1 MMMRSSTLLFTFV
14 VSIILLG
21 TDALGQAVNDLYQI
35 ETTRYKFSESDEN
48 LFLILPGDKKIS
60 IPREW
65 LYPPEDLEE
74 DEDSYVSSFKYS
86 EQVTTFIID
95 RELVGIHFSSWDD
108 MPAGVGS
115 AMAGAGRDI
124 FLIYNTKTQRIHQG
138 IVDLGITK
146 SRVRSMGCFFAT
158 FHDFVVGDV
167 NNDGMTDIGVVLE
180 EIGCKE
186 DSKERQQTSLKV
198 EPYHKKHPIQWYVFK
213 INTWEKSTQY
223 RGVQPEKTMR
233 NLPLIGLI
241 KSPTDFI
248 REVYRNK
255 LKTKK

>member
-1 MMMRSSTLLFTFV
+1 MLFTFV
-14 VSIILLG
+14 IAIILLG
-21 TDALGQAVNDLYQI
+21 TDTHCQAVNDLYQI
-35 ETTRYKFSESDEN
+35 ETSRYKFSESDEN
-48 LFLILPGDKKIS
+48 LFLILPDDNRIS

-74 DEDSYVSSFKYS
+74 DEDAYVSSFKYS
-86 EQVTTFIID
+86 EQVTTFFID
-95 RELVGIHFSSWDD
+95 SELVGIHFSSWDD
-108 MPAGVGS
+108 MPAGAGS

-124 FLIYNTKTQRIHQG
+124 FLIYNMKTLRIHQG

-146 SRVRSMGCFFAT
+146 SRVRSMGCFFAI

-167 NNDGMTDIGVVLE
+167 NNDGLTDIGVVLE

-186 DSKERQQTSLKV
+186 DSKETQQTSLKV
-198 EPYHKKHPIQWYVFK
+198 EPYYKKHPIQWYVFK
-213 INTWEKSTQY
+213 KNTWEKSTQY
-223 RGVQPEKTMR
+223 RGVRPEKNIR

-248 REVYRNK
+248 REVYRSK